1 MKIQRKIVLG
11 AIILV
16 VIASAMAIPHLGI
29 RVVITNTGASEIRDL
44 KLVAGSQAWGIS
56 ALKPGNSFRKVL
68 FPTDSESLLYITFA
82 DTTGKSFSPVG
93 EYVEYGYK
101 GKWTVDITPH
111 R

>member
-1 MKIQRKIVLG
+1 M
-11 AIILV
+11 

-101 GKWTVDITPH
+101 GKWTVDVTPH